1 MRQSIAAIVVD
12 EGGRLPLPAPRL
24 LRKFRP
30 L

>member
-12 EGGRLPLPAPRL
+12 EDDRLPLSAPRL